1 MLKPNEVE
9 EIKKLIK
16 YGFDLD
22 LISFEFD
29 IPIEDIKQCKLEL
42 EEKRKNDLNKKRS
55 TKKVVKNNQPDSKIK
70 QMRERYKK
78 LFLSSDTTEFVQ
90 PIEIPQETVDK
101 INIVITEIEEI
112 VKTIKELPKK
122 ESRKEASTVLKQLK
136 KIENDP
142 LTIEQ
147 AEKLLSLMQSE
158 KLGFLKLNNADNI
171 DIYINKRKRKIV
183 RKLAEAVDIAQSE
196 TEDIEELK
204 RLKKELT
211 ANSQIDHIY
220 VGVVKSRIENKISR
234 LTQQKAINRIK
245 NQIPKEIE
253 DIIIDIAKGRLDIS
267 KANEIIEKEAQK
279 RVNSKPQNKFTL
291 TEEQEKRQIL
301 IQIKTVLRENPE
313 KYYIENPERT
323 IMQVQELCGGE
334 LEQAIS
340 IVVKNFINIKD
351 FSKAKEVC
359 DNFYKKSKE
368 SSFLIYIRRLKK
380 QIRNGEIGELVLKL
394 INMNGSEEEE
404 IANYQII
411 EKGLEMGN
419 IKLDTVVLGKS
430 KDGLRTITLADVWAD
445 GQLNR
450 KGIDKY

>member
-90 PIEIPQETVDK
+90 QVEISKSTVDK
-101 INIVITEIEEI
+101 INLVITEIEEI
-112 VKTIKELPKK
+112 AKKIKELPKK
-122 ESRKEASTVLKQLK
+122 EGRKEGNILLKQLK

-196 TEDIEELK
+196 IEDIEELK

-340 IVVKNFINIKD
+340 VVVKNLINIKD
-351 FSKAKEVC
+351 FNKAKGVC

>member
-122 ESRKEASTVLKQLK
+122 ESRKEASTVLKQLR

-340 IVVKNFINIKD
+340 VVVKNLINIKD
-351 FSKAKEVC
+351 FNKAKGVC
-359 DNFYKKSKE
+359 DNLYKKSKE
-368 SSFLIYIRRLKK
+368 GSFLIYIRRLKK
-380 QIRNGEIGELVLKL
+380 QIRNGEIGDLVLKL

-404 IANYQII
+404 ILYWNII
-411 EKGLEMGN
+411 EKELEKEN
-419 IKLDTVVLGKS
+419 IKLDTISLGKS
-430 KDGLRTITLADVWAD
+430 KDGLRTITLADVCAD
-445 GQLNR
+445 EKLNR
-450 KGIDKY
+450 KGIDKH

>member
-29 IPIEDIKQCKLEL
+29 IPIEEIKQCKLEL
-42 EEKRKNDLNKKRS
+42 EEKRKVDIDKKRS
-55 TKKVVKNNQPDSKIK
+55 TKKVVKNNQPDLKIK

-78 LFLSSDTTEFVQ
+78 LFLSSDITEFVQ
-90 PIEIPQETVDK
+90 SAKISKSTVDK
-101 INIVITEIEEI
+101 INLVITEIEEI
-112 VKTIKELPKK
+112 VKKIKELPKK
-122 ESRKEASTVLKQLK
+122 EGRKEGNILLKQLK

-147 AEKLLSLMQSE
+147 AEKLLSLLQSKE
-158 KLGFLKLNNADNI
+158 LKFLKLSNSDNI
-171 DIYINKRKRKIV
+171 DIYINKRKRKLV
-183 RKLAEAVDIAQSE
+183 RKLAEAVDVTQSE

-253 DIIIDIAKGRLDIS
+253 NIIIDIAKGRLDIS

-279 RVNSKPQNKFTL
+279 RVNSKPQTKFTL

-301 IQIKTVLRENPE
+301 IQIKTVLREHPE
-313 KYYIENPERT
+313 KYYIENPEKT

-340 IVVKNFINIKD
+340 VVVKNLINIKD
-351 FSKAKEVC
+351 FNKAKGVC

-368 SSFLIYIRRLKK
+368 NSFLIYIRRLKK

-404 IANYQII
+404 IANYKMI

-419 IKLDTVVLGKS
+419 VKLDTVVLGKS

-450 KGIDKY
+450 KGIDKH

>member
-340 IVVKNFINIKD
+340 VVVKNLINIKD
-351 FSKAKEVC
+351 FNKAKGVC
-359 DNFYKKSKE
+359 DNLYKKSKE
-368 SSFLIYIRRLKK
+368 GSFLIYIRRLKK
-380 QIRNGEIGELVLKL
+380 QIRNGEIGDLVLKL

-404 IANYQII
+404 ILYWNII
-411 EKGLEMGN
+411 EKGLEKEN
-419 IKLDTVVLGKS
+419 IKLDTISLGKS
-430 KDGLRTITLADVWAD
+430 KDGLRTITLADVCAD
-445 GQLNR
+445 EKLNR
-450 KGIDKY
+450 KGIDKH